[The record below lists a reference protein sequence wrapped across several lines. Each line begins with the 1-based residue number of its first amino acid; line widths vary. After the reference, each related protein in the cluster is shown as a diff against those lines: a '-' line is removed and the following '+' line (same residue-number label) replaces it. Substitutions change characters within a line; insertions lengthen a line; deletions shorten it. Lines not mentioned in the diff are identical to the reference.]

1 MLKIVQAY
9 IIGENG
15 VEVVVNTTDT
25 VKGYTAK
32 LNKQYSK
39 KNVLRVEDI
48 TEKVIPDYKVFCENV
63 EKALTA
69 AQLDEK
75 QVNYILAILAENS
88 K

>member
-9 IIGENG
+9 VIGENG

-48 TEKVIPDYKVFCENV
+48 TEKVISDYTVFTGEIV
-63 EKALTA
+63 QALQA
-69 AQLDEK
+69 AKLDENK
-75 QVNYILAILAENS
+75 VNYIKAILQENA

>member
-15 VEVVVNTTDT
+15 VNVVVNTTDT

-48 TEKVIPDYKVFCENV
+48 TDKVISDYTVFTGEIV
-63 EKALTA
+63 KALQA
-69 AQLDEK
+69 ANVDENK
-75 QVNYILAILAENS
+75 VNYIKAILQENA

>member
-15 VEVVVNTTDT
+15 VNVVVNTTDT
-25 VKGYTAK
+25 VKGYIAK

-48 TEKVIPDYKVFCENV
+48 TDKVISDYTVFTGEIV
-63 EKALTA
+63 KALQA
-69 AQLDEK
+69 ANVDENK
-75 QVNYILAILAENS
+75 VNYIKAILQENA

>member
-9 IIGENG
+9 VIGENG
-15 VEVVVNTTDT
+15 VNVVVNTTDT

-48 TEKVIPDYKVFCENV
+48 STKVIPDYKAFCENV

-69 AQLDEK
+69 AKLDEK
-75 QVNYILAILAENS
+75 QVQYIISILAENS

>member
-9 IIGENG
+9 VIGENG
-15 VEVVVNTTDT
+15 VNVVVNTTDT

-32 LNKQYSK
+32 LNKQYNK

-48 TEKVIPDYKVFCENV
+48 TEKVISDYSAFTGEIVQALQAAKVDEN
-63 EKALTA
+63 K
-69 AQLDEK
+69 
-75 QVNYILAILAENS
+75 VNYIKAILAENA

>member
-9 IIGENG
+9 VIGENG
-15 VEVVVNTTDT
+15 VNVVVNTTDT

-48 TEKVIPDYKVFCENV
+48 TEKVISDYTVFTGEIV
-63 EKALTA
+63 QALQA
-69 AQLDEK
+69 AKLDENK
-75 QVNYILAILAENS
+75 VNYIKAILQENA